1 MKFLPLQERAN
12 LIQRLHHASALK
24 GHFVLRSG
32 AKVSDYFD
40 KYQFESDP
48 TLLRRLARLM
58 AGLIG
63 KDSEILAGL
72 ELGGIPLATAIS
84 LETGLPAVFVRKQ
97 AKEYGTCR
105 AVEGPSVMGK
115 SVVVVEDVITT
126 GGQVIDSVQK
136 LRNEGAKVDRVL
148 CVIWRGND
156 LSLLKNAGLTLRW
169 VVTPAEMKMAL
180 SLAA

>member
-1 MKFLPLQERAN
+1 MKYLPAQERAS
-12 LIQRLHHASALK
+12 LIQRLHYASAVK
-24 GHFVLRSG
+24 GQFVLRSG

-48 TLLRRLARLM
+48 TLLRRLAKLM
-58 AGLIG
+58 AGLV
-63 KDSEILAGL
+63 DEDTEILAGL
-72 ELGGIPLATAIS
+72 ELGGIPLATAMS
-84 LETGLPAVFVRKQ
+84 LESGLPTVFVRKQ

-105 AVEGPSVMGK
+105 AVEGPSVAAK
-115 SVVVVEDVITT
+115 SVVVVEDVVTT

-136 LRNEGAKVDRVL
+136 LRSEGAKVDRVL

-156 LSLLKNAGLTLRW
+156 LSLLRNAGLTLRW
-169 VVTPAEMKMAL
+169 VVTPAEMKMTL